1 MDNNTEDVAALKGLA
16 KDLMTDVA
24 TAERE
29 AGLWKSRHDDLL
41 RYFTEL
47 RQLYYEKT
55 GIVYE
60 SSDLVMSRVAP
71 TDADKE
77 WLRSIGIN
85 I

>member
-1 MDNNTEDVAALKGLA
+1 MDESL
-16 KDLMTDVA
+16 
-24 TAERE
+24 
-29 AGLWKSRHDDLL
+29 LWKSRHDSL
-41 RYFTEL
+41 FGWFKEL
-47 RQLYYEKT
+47 QQLYYDKT

-60 SSDLVMSRVAP
+60 PSESVMSRVAP